1 MQNDFQTNLIKGKIA
16 ELIFQQMFAEAGKY
30 TILPLGYERVLP
42 GLLDWHNNDILKPI
56 RSAPDFVLIPK
67 DEKDENILIVEV
79 KFRTHIT
86 LEDNL
91 ERASEQNKRW
101 NPSYMFVATLE
112 RFYFGKCAEII
123 ERHGMMGELSDMYAP
138 VDMQEKYLNILKEFL
153 DK

>member
-16 ELIFQQMFAEAGKY
+16 ELVFQQMFAEAGKY

-91 ERASEQNKRW
+91 ERATEQNKRW

-112 RFYFGKCAEII
+112 RFYFGKCVEII
-123 ERHGMMGELSDMYAP
+123 EKHGMMGELNDAYAS
-138 VDMQEKYLNILKEFL
+138 VDMQKKYLNILKEFL